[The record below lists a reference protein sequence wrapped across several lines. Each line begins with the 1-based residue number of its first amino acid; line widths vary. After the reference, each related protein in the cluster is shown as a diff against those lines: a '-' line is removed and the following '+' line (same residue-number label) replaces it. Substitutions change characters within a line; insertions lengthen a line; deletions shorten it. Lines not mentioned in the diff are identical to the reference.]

1 MALAAN
7 TPTEIMVE
15 GYVVSVLS
23 AGDDIFFVGAL
34 VNIDANGDCIVAAD
48 TAGTFPAGIVQ
59 EYIEASATK
68 KVRIIRNAVA
78 WIDHSGAALTDIGMD
93 MFATGDDTLADS
105 ATNVQRCGIVVDAD
119 VAGGRL
125 LVDFSYGNATIDT
138 TA

>member
-1 MALAAN
+1 MALTAN
-7 TPTEIMVE
+7 LGIDMQVQ
-15 GYVVSVLS
+15 GYIVSVLS
-23 AGDDIFFVGAL
+23 ASTDIFFQGAL

-59 EYIEASATK
+59 EYVEATDAI

-78 WIDHSGAALTDIGMD
+78 WIPHTGAAVTDIGND
-93 MFATGDDTLADS
+93 VFATADDTLADT
-105 ATNVQRCGIVVDAD
+105 ATNVQRMGIVVDAD
-119 VAGGRL
+119 ATNALL